1 MDLFKVIFSNTYTYT
16 DFRYRLSV
24 LREFVEYLLYT
35 KEEGSLSVMEKF
47 DRFSGEKGMSYE
59 DIKFFKEWGESVFR
73 KAAFEGDIYKTL
85 EHIEE
90 RFKESPLFILR
101 APVIFSKEDQRYF
114 GKWVRENVD
123 GRAFIKIKVDESINA
138 GCVFSWSND
147 QYDMSFERLRKERYD
162 KISERIREVLDAKM

>member
-1 MDLFKVIFSNTYTYT
+1 MDPFEVIFSNTYTYA

-24 LREFVEYLLYT
+24 LREFTEYILYT
-35 KEEGSLSVMEKF
+35 KEKESLSIMEKF

-59 DIKFFKEWGESVFR
+59 DTKFFKEWGEDVFR
-73 KAAFEGDIYKTL
+73 KVAFGGDIYKTL
-85 EHIEE
+85 ENMEQ

-101 APVIFSKEDQRYF
+101 VPVSFSKEDDRYF

-123 GRAFIKIKVDESINA
+123 SRAFLKIKVDESVNA

-147 QYDMSFERLRKERYD
+147 QYNMSFERLRKERYD
-162 KISERIREVLDAKM
+162 KISERIREVLDSKM